1 MKIIS
6 SIALIATLI
15 FSISCNSK
23 KEIKQEQEISFN
35 QELADELAQMGTIDQ
50 IAAYIPKGK
59 YKAYSQNEWQ
69 AFKDS
74 VFTNNKR
81 RANEIFKQHGF
92 PGYDL
97 VGKDGERD
105 FWLIVQHSDFDP
117 DFQKEVLKA
126 MKPKVENNNAKSSH
140 YALLTDRVNLNTG
153 NKQIYGTQVAYDLQT
168 GQVYP
173 KPLKDSARVNKRR
186 KSVGLEPLEIYLNN
200 MSQMHFEMNK
210 ENYIK
215 KGINEPYLYKL
226 PSDN

>member
-74 VFTNNKR
+74 VFTNNKITL
-81 RANEIFKQHGF
+81 EFDLHGF
-92 PGYDL
+92 FFL
-97 VGKDGERD
+97 KSQE
-105 FWLIVQHSDFDP
+105 LHSF
-117 DFQKEVLKA
+117 
-126 MKPKVENNNAKSSH
+126 
-140 YALLTDRVNLNTG
+140 
-153 NKQIYGTQVAYDLQT
+153 
-168 GQVYP
+168 YP
-173 KPLKDSARVNKRR
+173 
-186 KSVGLEPLEIYLNN
+186 
-200 MSQMHFEMNK
+200 
-210 ENYIK
+210 
-215 KGINEPYLYKL
+215 
-226 PSDN
+226 